1 MNIFNYGAVYM
12 LAPWDSRDSKIP
24 MTQAFFGGIYTDIN
38 AYWFNDVGNLI
49 VSTMLFNA
57 YYPIIEFFGYFAMR
71 FAFRC
76 LDQRTFWPNK
86 PTETQSKTI

>member
-1 MNIFNYGAVYM
+1 M
-12 LAPWDSRDSKIP
+12 LAPWDSRDSNIP